1 MARPFA
7 FVMWPAPV
15 VRRPWVHGPVGAL
28 ALYLIGVVVG
38 PQSYQG
44 FLLTLSLI
52 YLVAVFGL
60 NIPGGMLGQLSL
72 GHGAVF
78 AIGAYIAAIG
88 TVTYQWTL
96 VPALVVATIVGLL
109 AGIVIGIPA
118 SRLNVLGLGMI
129 SLGVT
134 LVVADA
140 ATALSITG
148 GPNGLV
154 IPLVSLLPSLPAL
167 SANDLY
173 LVVIVVALG
182 AYLLH
187 WYLRTS
193 HLGRVFLAIKSQE
206 IGTLALG
213 ANPYWYKVGGLAIGS
228 ALGALAGGLYAYL
241 EQVVAPDAFGVN
253 LSILFLLMV
262 ILGGAGTRVGPVIGT
277 ALLGIIPIL
286 LNQYPDVNI
295 YIYGGLLI
303 LIMRLRPRGI
313 YGRSSAPV
321 NSFFSRHRIQ
331 AAPPDKDEVVRH
343 APPDTVAPAT
353 AVVEHPDVAAASAPV
368 AVRPAAGA
376 EAGLLTLVGVGKS
389 FGGNRALKEVTLSVR
404 QGEVVSVVGPNGSGK
419 TTLLNAISGY
429 VSPYT
434 GDIHLAGR
442 ALNRLSPQRIARRG
456 VARTFQVPKVFEPL
470 SVAEHIAL
478 AESYAQRRT
487 DAHALAMHF
496 LNEIGL
502 GPATYRLEVR
512 TLGHG
517 HRRFLEIG
525 MAALRSPD
533 VILLDEP
540 AAGLSTV
547 EIEHL
552 ITLMKQLGEA
562 GVAVIV
568 VEHHLDVVRR
578 IADRVAVMHLGELL
592 WCGPPDQLG
601 ESSAV
606 RDAYLGLA

>member
-1 MARPFA
+1 MAKPFA

-15 VRRPWVHGPVGAL
+15 VRRPWVHAPIAALGLLLVGL
-28 ALYLIGVVVG
+28 VVG

-52 YLVAVFGL
+52 YLIAVFGL

-88 TVTYQWTL
+88 TVTYQWPL
-96 VPALVVATIVGLL
+96 ILALVVATVVGFV
-109 AGIVIGIPA
+109 AGVIIGIPA

-167 SANDLY
+167 SPNDLY

-182 AYLLH
+182 AYLIH

-213 ANPYWYKVGGLAIGS
+213 VNPYWYKVGGLAVGS

-277 ALLGIIPIL
+277 ALLSIIPIV

-303 LIMRLRPRGI
+303 LVMRLRPRGI

-321 NSFFSRHRIQ
+321 TTFFSRHRNP
-331 AAPPDKDEVVRH
+331 AMPPDHEEGGRHPLLARWLRPRLSSRDPVRKQRH
-343 APPDTVAPAT
+343 SSPPTDPQSVPTRRFSRLRVWGSHLVAT
-353 AVVEHPDVAAASAPV
+353 A
-368 AVRPAAGA
+368 R
-376 EAGLLTLVGVGKS
+376 
-389 FGGNRALKEVTLSVR
+389 
-404 QGEVVSVVGPNGSGK
+404 
-419 TTLLNAISGY
+419 
-429 VSPYT
+429 
-434 GDIHLAGR
+434 
-442 ALNRLSPQRIARRG
+442 
-456 VARTFQVPKVFEPL
+456 
-470 SVAEHIAL
+470 
-478 AESYAQRRT
+478 
-487 DAHALAMHF
+487 
-496 LNEIGL
+496 
-502 GPATYRLEVR
+502 
-512 TLGHG
+512 
-517 HRRFLEIG
+517 
-525 MAALRSPD
+525 
-533 VILLDEP
+533 
-540 AAGLSTV
+540 
-547 EIEHL
+547 
-552 ITLMKQLGEA
+552 
-562 GVAVIV
+562 
-568 VEHHLDVVRR
+568 
-578 IADRVAVMHLGELL
+578 
-592 WCGPPDQLG
+592 
-601 ESSAV
+601 
-606 RDAYLGLA
+606 

>member
-1 MARPFA
+1 MAKPFA

-15 VRRPWVHGPVGAL
+15 VRRPWVHGPAAAL
-28 ALYLIGVVVG
+28 ILYFVGVVVG

-88 TVTYQWTL
+88 TVTYQWSL
-96 VPALVVATIVGLL
+96 VPALAVATIVGLL

-118 SRLNVLGLGMI
+118 SQLNVLGLGMI

-154 IPLVSLLPSLPAL
+154 IPLVSLLPSFPAL

-173 LVVIVVALG
+173 LVVIIVALG

-277 ALLGIIPIL
+277 ALLGIIPIV

-313 YGRSSAPV
+313 YSRSSAPV
-321 NSFFSRHRIQ
+321 TAFFSRHSAGPVAKQ
-331 AAPPDKDEVVRH
+331 EPNSVTSSTAVDAQSAVTAAP
-343 APPDTVAPAT
+343 TT
-353 AVVEHPDVAAASAPV
+353 FVEGAGV
-368 AVRPAAGA
+368 GA
-376 EAGLLTLVGVGKS
+376 EAGLLTLAGVGKS
-389 FGGNRALKEVTLSVR
+389 FGGNRALKEVTLSV
-404 QGEVVSVVGPNGSGK
+404 QPGEVISVVGPNGSGK

-434 GDIHLAGR
+434 GDIHLADRSLKGM
-442 ALNRLSPQRIARRG
+442 SPQRIARRG

-478 AESYAQRRT
+478 AESYAQHRSE
-487 DAHALAMHF
+487 AHDLAVHF

-502 GPATYRLEVR
+502 GPATHALEVR

-525 MAALRSPD
+525 MAALRSPE

-547 EIEHL
+547 ETEHL

-562 GVAVIV
+562 GIAVIV

-578 IADRVAVMHLGELL
+578 VADRVAVMHLGELL
-592 WCGPPDQLG
+592 WCGPPAQLS

>member
-1 MARPFA
+1 
-7 FVMWPAPV
+7 MWPAPV
-15 VRRPWVHGPVGAL
+15 VRRPWVHAPIAAL
-28 ALYLIGVVVG
+28 ALYFVGFVVG

-52 YLVAVFGL
+52 YLIAVFGL

-78 AIGAYIAAIG
+78 AIGAYLAAIG
-88 TVTYQWTL
+88 TVTYHWSL
-96 VPALVVATIVGLL
+96 VPALVVATIVGFL

-148 GPNGLV
+148 GPSGLV
-154 IPLVSLLPSLPAL
+154 IPLVSLLPSLPPL
-167 SANDLY
+167 SADDLY
-173 LVVIVVALG
+173 LVVIVVALAG
-182 AYLLH
+182 YLLH

-206 IGTLALG
+206 IGILALG

-277 ALLGIIPIL
+277 ALLGIIPIV

-321 NSFFSRHRIQ
+321 NAFFSRHRMQ
-331 AAPPDKDEVVRH
+331 TAPPEPEESVRH
-343 APPDTVAPAT
+343 PSPEPAGPAT
-353 AVVEHPDVAAASAPV
+353 AALEKAGVEAEPRPV
-368 AVRPAAGA
+368 ATRSTVISDT
-376 EAGLLTLVGVGKS
+376 GLLTLAGVGKS
-389 FGGNRALKEVTLSVR
+389 FGGNRALKEVTLSV
-404 QGEVVSVVGPNGSGK
+404 QLGEVISVVGPNGSGK

-442 ALNRLSPQRIARRG
+442 SLNRLSPQRIARRG

-478 AESYAQRRT
+478 AESYAQKRT
-487 DAHALAMHF
+487 EAHALAMHF
-496 LNEIGL
+496 LHEIGL

-552 ITLMKQLGEA
+552 ITLMKRLGEA
-562 GVAVIV
+562 GVAVVV

-578 IADRVAVMHLGELL
+578 IADRVAVMHLGEIL
-592 WCGPPDQLG
+592 WCGPPELLG